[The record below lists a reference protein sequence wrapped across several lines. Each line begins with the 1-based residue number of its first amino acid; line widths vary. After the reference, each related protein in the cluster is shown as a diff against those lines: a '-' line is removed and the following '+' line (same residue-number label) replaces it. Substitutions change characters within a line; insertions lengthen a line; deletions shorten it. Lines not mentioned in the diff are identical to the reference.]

1 MASSSQSLSGAPSS
15 SSSSVSVHPK
25 LKSRQFTKIPV
36 FIVENHNDVLELLLP
51 SLANRYLPFKDN
63 VMIHFDSHPDLCVP
77 RQMPAELIFDRRQ
90 LLESLSIENWI
101 VPMWYS
107 QHVKEVAW
115 IRPPWAHQIPDGHHH
130 FSVGEFKGKIH
141 VSSPLDYF
149 LSDGGYKDEK
159 YLSNSK
165 SVSLHVTEIDDS
177 LNELIRDEPDSHWI
191 LDIDLDYFSTLNPF
205 RDIYPKA
212 NTYEKLRKIFM
223 VEKTYDAASPESVTE
238 YADER
243 NHLLDFFETVF
254 QHMAQCGS
262 LEKFKC
268 EDEKMKEKL
277 ELAKELIDCLCHH
290 YSIYDIDWF
299 IVNDAGCT
307 CDEEA
312 LEIPHHEST
321 EAEIRSMVG
330 RLEKFLK
337 CLKKPPTL
345 ITIARSSNDGYTP
358 AHQVDDIQSQVLQV
372 LRNVY
377 AENLGTETL
386 FYKNPGSDVSA
397 LEMVEPRKTRTKA
410 ISSEIETTHAVD

>member
-1 MASSSQSLSGAPSS
+1 MASSSQPSTSS
-15 SSSSVSVHPK
+15 SSPSVTVHPK

-51 SLANRYLPFKDN
+51 SLANRYLPFQNN
-63 VMIHFDSHPDLCVP
+63 VMIHFDSHPDMCVP
-77 RQMPAELIFDRRQ
+77 RQMPAKIIFERRP

-101 VPMWYS
+101 VPMLYA
-107 QHVKEVAW
+107 QHVNEIAW
-115 IRPPWAHQIPDGHHH
+115 IRPPWAHQLPDGHHE
-130 FSVGEFKGKIH
+130 FSVGDFDGNIH

-159 YLSNSK
+159 CLSNSK
-165 SVSLHVTEIDDS
+165 KVSLHVSEIDDS
-177 LNELIRDEPDSHWI
+177 LNELLRDDPDSHWI

-205 RDIYPKA
+205 LSIYPKA
-212 NTYEKLRKIFM
+212 NTYEKLRKVFM
-223 VEKTYDAASPESVTE
+223 VEKTYDIASPESVAE

-243 NHLLDFFETVF
+243 NHVLDFFETVF
-254 QHMAQCGS
+254 QHMAQHGS

-268 EDEKMKEKL
+268 EDSKMKDKF
-277 ELAKELIDCLCHH
+277 ELVKDLIDSLCHH

-307 CDEEA
+307 CDEED
-312 LEIPHHEST
+312 LEIPNHEST
-321 EAEIRSMVG
+321 DAEIKSMVG

-337 CLKKPPTL
+337 SLKKPPTI

-358 AHQVDDIQSQVLQV
+358 VHQVDDIQNQVLQV
-372 LRNVY
+372 LRSVY

-386 FYKNPGSDVSA
+386 FYKNPAMSVLD
-397 LEMVEPRKTRTKA
+397 MVEPRKPRTIA
-410 ISSEIETTHAVD
+410 IFSEIGACSRMEKN